1 MHYVLQQLG
10 GNLMKLTVSL
20 AQIDIA
26 LGDPVANL
34 KKADEWSA
42 EATRRGSDLI
52 IFPEMWTTGCDW
64 ANLKILAPQQDE
76 VILAVGDLAKK
87 HKLWIN
93 GSMLALDENHQPT
106 NTSILFDP
114 QGNQAGIYR
123 KIHLFGLMNEDEH
136 LAAGQHLTTVETS
149 WGQGGLAICYDL
161 RFAEMFRT
169 YALNGVNMVYL
180 PAEWPHPRLAHWRTL
195 LRARAIE
202 NQMYMIGVNRV
213 GTDGTHNFF
222 GHSAIID
229 PWGNAIVE
237 GGETEILL
245 TATIETDMVAEVRQ
259 KIPIFKDRRPE
270 LYKL

>member
-1 MHYVLQQLG
+1 MR
-10 GNLMKLTVSL
+10 LTISL
-20 AQIDIA
+20 AQMDLV
-26 LGDPVANL
+26 LGDPAANL
-34 KKADEWSA
+34 RKAEDWTA
-42 EATRRGSDLI
+42 EAARRGSDLI

-64 ANLKILAPQQDE
+64 PRVKELSTRQDE
-76 VILAVGDLAKK
+76 VIEAVGNLAKK
-87 HKLWIN
+87 YGVWLN
-93 GSMLALDENHQPT
+93 GSMLALDENRQPT

-114 QGNQAGIYR
+114 QGQQAGVYR
-123 KIHLFGLMNEDEH
+123 KIHLFGVMNEDEH

-149 WGQGGLAICYDL
+149 WGQSGLAICYDL

-169 YALNGVNMVYL
+169 YALSGVNMVYL

-202 NQMYMIGVNRV
+202 NQMFMVGVNRV
-213 GTDGTHNFF
+213 GNDGTYSFF

-229 PWGNAIVE
+229 PWGNAVVE
-237 GGETEILL
+237 GGESEILL

-259 KIPIFKDRRPE
+259 KIPVFKDRRPE